1 MFLKRYAWPLA
12 GLLFAV
18 VWASASTATK
28 IGLHVAQPLV
38 IAETRFVLAAGIML
52 LVSHGIQRNRLP
64 RGKEWRQLTIYGLLN
79 ISIYLGLYIIAM
91 QEVTAG
97 VGALAV
103 AINPVLI
110 SFLSVF
116 LLKKKLTPRLFLA
129 LFLGSAGVLCA
140 AWPLFSDAQ
149 VTAGGL
155 FVLFLSMCSYALA
168 AIYFSARHWHDLD
181 LLTLNGWQTA
191 IGGLFVLPFT
201 VGFYQASANSFN
213 VSFWASV
220 GWLAVAVSIGAVQL
234 WLWLLRKDAVKAGL
248 WLFLCPV
255 FGYIIA
261 AIYTSE
267 RIGIYTFFG
276 VALVLLGLFFT
287 RRAD

>member
-12 GLLFAV
+12 GLLFAA
-18 VWASASTATK
+18 VWASAATATK
-28 IGLHVAQPLV
+28 IGLQVAQPLV
-38 IAETRFVLAAGIML
+38 IAEIRFVLAAGIML
-52 LVSHGIQRNRLP
+52 VVSHGIQRNRLP

-103 AINPVLI
+103 AINPLLI

-116 LLKKKLTPRLFLA
+116 LLKKKLTPLLFLA

-155 FVLFLSMCSYALA
+155 SVLFLSMCSYALA
-168 AIYFSARHWHDLD
+168 AIYFSARSWHDLH
-181 LLTLNGWQTA
+181 LLTINGWQTA
-191 IGGLFVLPFT
+191 IGGVFVLPFT
-201 VGFYQASANSFN
+201 VGFYRASANSFDA
-213 VSFWASV
+213 SFWTSV
-220 GWLAVAVSIGAVQL
+220 GWLAIAVSIGAVQL

-267 RIGIYTFFG
+267 RIGIYTFLG
-276 VALVLLGLFFT
+276 VALVLLGLFFA